1 MRKFDCPD
9 YSECLGVA
17 ALANKKTFT
26 CAECTKQITIKEDI
40 MPRDTVKTGPEVFDR
55 VIGKLKEQG
64 RTATDLIKVAGIP
77 NSNLYN
83 IKGRPLMERSTMQKI
98 ASGLGVDME
107 WLINGESGKGL
118 NEVKLLD
125 NQPTTNIEPEKIP
138 ESGKEVDKETYP
150 SLRAVKTIEMYEV
163 KENKKEATIVL
174 DRGVF
179 VHCKVDGLQDQW
191 ALDDWA
197 FLGVVAEEI
206 KRMTA

>member
-1 MRKFDCPD
+1 
-9 YSECLGVA
+9 
-17 ALANKKTFT
+17 
-26 CAECTKQITIKEDI
+26 

-77 NSNLYN
+77 KSNLYN

-118 NEVKLLD
+118 NEVKPLD
-125 NQPTTNIEPEKIP
+125 NQPSKNIEPEKIP
-138 ESGKEVDKETYP
+138 ESGKEVKRDNQKGICP
-150 SLRAVKTIEMYEV
+150 LKAVKTIEMYEV

-174 DRGVF
+174 DR
-179 VHCKVDGLQDQW
+179 CKVDGLQDQW

-197 FLGVVAEEI
+197 FLGVVAEKI
-206 KRMTA
+206 KRLTA